1 MRTIKDR
8 IELHNVLKSILKS
21 NNVYYQP
28 PQNTKMLY
36 PAIRYNREKID
47 DISANNKAYIRNKTY
62 RMTYISEDPDDD
74 DVIDAICDLPH
85 CEHLSHYVADGLN
98 HDAFRISL

>member
-8 IELHNVLKSILKS
+8 IELHNVLKSILNS

-28 PQNTKMLY
+28 PQNTRMLY

-47 DISANNKAYIRNKTY
+47 DISADNKAYIRSKTY

-74 DVIDAICDLPH
+74 DVINAICDLPH